1 MKPENNPFYQVE
13 LFEKEFAEYVGS
25 KYFAAI
31 DSATNSLFL
40 LIRYLNL
47 VPGQKVLFP
56 LKTYLSMPMQF
67 LAQNHKVYFKDYEW
81 TGKYPIKIYGMSET
95 VICDSAKRLYKN
107 CYEKGSI
114 SIHSFH
120 MKKHIT
126 SVSGKGG
133 GIATDDEKLYNWL
146 IRARWEGRN
155 PYSNYKDNSED
166 ISIVGFNMNPTPEE
180 CVFLRRQLQCLPD
193 KNQDLDEP
201 DGYRKLTDFTVFKN
215 CEIIK
220 CEYCFDTG
228 LIQTFNYQDLCG
240 CDAGLKLYNESRG
253 DK

>member
-1 MKPENNPFYQVE
+1 MKIENNPFYQIE

-31 DSATNSLFL
+31 DSATNALFL

-47 VPGQKVLFP
+47 IPGQKVLFP

-67 LAQNHKVYFKDYEW
+67 LAQNHEVYFKDYEW
-81 TGKYPIKIYGMSET
+81 SGKYPIEIYGNSI
-95 VICDSAKRLYKN
+95 VIYDSAKRLYKN
-107 CYEKGSI
+107 CYEKGSV

-133 GIATDDEKLYNWL
+133 GIATDDEELYNWL

-155 PYSNYKDNSED
+155 PYSNYKDSTED
-166 ISIVGFNMNPTPEE
+166 ISIIGFNMNPTPEE
-180 CVFLRRQLQCLPD
+180 CVFLRRQLQCLSD
-193 KNQDLDEP
+193 KNEDLGEP
-201 DGYRKLTDFTVFKN
+201 DGYRKLTDFTVFKD
-215 CEIIK
+215 CKVIK
-220 CEYCFDTG
+220 CRYCFDFG
-228 LIQTFNYQDLCG
+228 LIQRSGFKDWCG
-240 CDAGLKLYNESRG
+240 CEAGLELYNKTKLE
-253 DK
+253 K

>member
-1 MKPENNPFYQVE
+1 MSENNPFYQVE

-31 DSATNSLFL
+31 DSATNALFL
-40 LIRYLNL
+40 LIRYFNF

-67 LAQNHKVYFKDYEW
+67 LAQNHEVYFKDYEW
-81 TGKYPIKIYGMSET
+81 SGKYPIEIYGND
-95 VICDSAKRLYKN
+95 IAIYDSAKRLYKN

-155 PYSNYKDNSED
+155 PYSNYKDSTED
-166 ISIVGFNMNPTPEE
+166 ISIIGFNMNPTPEE
-180 CVFLRRQLQCLPD
+180 CVFLRRQLQCLSD
-193 KNQDLDEP
+193 KNEDLGEP
-201 DGYRKLTDFTVFKN
+201 GGYRKLTDFTVFKD
-215 CEIIK
+215 CKVIK
-220 CEYCFDTG
+220 CRYCFDFG
-228 LIQTFNYQDLCG
+228 LIQRSGFKDWCG
-240 CDAGLKLYNESRG
+240 CEAGLELYNKLKLE
-253 DK
+253 K